1 MATISPNY
9 SEEKKLPRDLEGRD
23 VGSDSDNDA
32 SIRALVEAGEY
43 TKSNIVYSRYTDT
56 HMSRPR
62 T

>member
-43 TKSNIVYSRYTDT
+43 TNIVYSRYTDT